1 MMRRIVPLLFAA
13 LLAASAQKY
22 EGPTPPHKDLPYL
35 KHADNLIP
43 TEAVTAKQEDKK
55 DETIYTIDGASSTA
69 RTPLAEPVFL
79 FDSDKIA
86 PEKLQ
91 LFRLD
96 SKGGHRE
103 IRMSKKKSPEPIRM
117 EVKRLSGNL
126 FRIEV
131 DESLDPGEYSLS
143 PSDSNQAFC
152 FQVF

>member
-1 MMRRIVPLLFAA
+1 MMRRIVLLLFAA

-22 EGPTPPHKDLPYL
+22 EGPMPPRKDLPYL
-35 KHADNLIP
+35 KHADNLVP

-55 DETIYTIDGASSTA
+55 DETIYTIDGANSTA

-103 IRMSKKKSPEPIRM
+103 IRMSKKKNPEPIRM

-126 FRIEV
+126 FKIEV